1 MDQEHPVFH
10 AARIPRGTC
19 KLFGAIKALGTIKKS
34 VILVHGPKGCVYHIN
49 YILGMRGDR
58 PSEIYTTCLDEHDVI
73 FGAEQ
78 KLRQAIEELDRM
90 LRPEL
95 MFVLSCCTSSI
106 IGEDVG
112 SVVEDTRTDSRAI
125 AISAGGFEGD
135 FHDGYSETLCQLV
148 EQLVRKPG
156 RIEPRTVN
164 LIGMLRA
171 GPDLAELKRMLGL
184 IDVKVNAV
192 LTADATRDE
201 LERLGGAAL
210 NIVVCE
216 PSGKEAAILL
226 QTLCGTPYIVEE
238 IPIGYHPAIRFLER
252 VAENLGIP
260 PPGAPPEG
268 YDQVPDITSL
278 KDRHIAIVSGPTR
291 AVSMTRFLA
300 EYGVLPRLVVVDF
313 DSSVQEK
320 IRLLIHPA
328 GEVLIEPDHELIV
341 QKLKEHAIDLII
353 GGMLEQPI
361 AKTLSIEHIDIMHGS
376 QKTLGFTGARNLE
389 QLLCKNV
396 CDKGPDFRF
405 SNKEGRT

>member
-1 MDQEHPVFH
+1 MAQGYSVIP

-19 KLFGAIKALGTIKKS
+19 KLFGAIKALSTIKKS

-78 KLRQAIEELDRM
+78 KLKEAIGDLDRM

-95 MFVLSCCTSSI
+95 MFVLSCCTSCI
-106 IGEDVG
+106 IGEDVD
-112 SVVEDTRTDSRAI
+112 SAVNDTQTDSRAI

-135 FHDGYSETLCQLV
+135 FHEGYSETLCQLV
-148 EQLVRKPG
+148 EQLVQKTG
-156 RIEPRTVN
+156 RIESRTVN

-171 GPDLAELKRMLGL
+171 GPDLAELRRMLGL
-184 IDVKVNAV
+184 IGVKVNAV
-192 LTADATRDE
+192 LTADATRED
-201 LERLGGAAL
+201 LERLGEAAL
-210 NIVVCE
+210 NIVLCE

-238 IPIGYHPAIRFLER
+238 IPIGFQSTTRFLER

-260 PPGAPPEG
+260 PPVSPPG
-268 YDQVPDITSL
+268 SPDPGPDIASL
-278 KDRHIAIVSGPTR
+278 RHRHIAIVSGPTR

-300 EYGVLPRLVVVDF
+300 EYGVVPRLVVVDF

-320 IRLLIHPA
+320 IKSLIHPP
-328 GEVLIEPDHELIV
+328 GEVLIEPPHELVV
-341 QKLKEHAIDLII
+341 QKLKEHSIDLLI

-361 AKTLSIEHIDIMHGS
+361 AQALAIEHIDIMHGS
-376 QKTLGFTGARNLE
+376 QKTIGFAGAHNLE
-389 QLLCKNV
+389 QLLCK
-396 CDKGPDFRF
+396 KGTGFQVF
-405 SNKEGRT
+405 K